1 MSDVNVLINAANA
14 AITDSSIDV
23 NGNAVNNIK
32 EEIKMSEVDNNV
44 MVNGVSLFDLVS
56 DAAEKA
62 KYSGI
67 KSFFVTESGEN
78 KDYLMARLFKGT
90 HRISEAAYIIP
101 KDTTKEEFAVVTFS
115 DQPSTFT
122 YVNRSAKDFI
132 RRVLDIAKE
141 NHISM
146 TKIFEQLTVN
156 LTIEQKLKAGHEGE
170 ELTNYT
176 SDGGVNNWFYDFK
189 IEVTK

>member
-1 MSDVNVLINAANA
+1 MSDLNALMNAANA
-14 AITDSSIDV
+14 ASVDTVIDV
-23 NGNAVNNIK
+23 NGNVK
-32 EEIKMSEVDNNV
+32 EENNMSEVNNNI
-44 MVNGVSLFDLVS
+44 MVNGVNLFDLVS

-67 KSFFVTESGEN
+67 KSFFVTESGEE
-78 KDYLMARLFKGT
+78 KSYVLARTVLGV

-101 KDTTKEEFAVVTFS
+101 KDKTKEEFAVVTFS
-115 DQPSTFT
+115 DRPTCFT

-156 LTIEQKLKAGHEGE
+156 LTIEQKLKTGHEGE

-189 IEVTK
+189 IEVTQ